1 MNDNHNDHLH
11 QPTQTLGATA
21 AHPTIEKAAP
31 RGSVSSGLDSR
42 WGVAL
47 SGLVLAG
54 GMLAGCASSSNSD
67 SSNAA
72 DSASSSAADQ
82 QCETAGDVQVCD
94 PWVKAADAG
103 SDSHA
108 MTAAF
113 GSLHSTTG
121 QDLHLVSAESEVAG
135 MTQLHETVADG
146 GSTTM
151 REKEG
156 GFMVP
161 ADGTLDLQPGGN
173 HIMLMSLQKSLQP
186 GDSVSIT
193 LHFED
198 GSSAQFAA
206 PVRQYTGAK
215 ESYTDDPNMQMEDS
229 GSTSTSGDGMS
240 EQHHG

>member
-1 MNDNHNDHLH
+1 MKNNDNLQSSAQTRRITADQGAIETAETLH
-11 QPTQTLGATA
+11 RGGLG
-21 AHPTIEKAAP
+21 
-31 RGSVSSGLDSR
+31 RR
-42 WGVAL
+42 WGVAVSGLALAVGML
-47 SGLVLAG
+47 SGCA
-54 GMLAGCASSSNSD
+54 ASSSSD
-67 SSNAA
+67 SSNAS
-72 DSASSSAADQ
+72 DSASSSAAAQ
-82 QCETAGDVQVCD
+82 QCETAGEVQICD
-94 PWVKAADAG
+94 PWVKAVDADGDA
-103 SDSHA
+103 HP

-113 GSLHSTTG
+113 ASLHSTTG
-121 QDLHLVSAESEVAG
+121 QSLHLVSAESDASG

-161 ADGTLDLQPGGN
+161 TDGALDLQPGGN

-198 GSSAQFAA
+198 GTSAQFAA

-215 ESYTDDPNMQMEDS
+215 ESYTDDPNMKMDDD
-229 GSTSTSGDGMS
+229 GPTATNGDGMS
-240 EQHHG
+240 EHHHG